1 LTKERLQTLIIG
13 GGIGGLTA
21 ALALARQG
29 RSVHVLEKAGDFAE
43 IGAGLQLAPNALHVL
58 DRLGVL
64 QELAGHAVYPSR
76 LVWMDAI
83 LGSRITAIDLG
94 DAFRHRYGQ
103 PYIVMHRGDLLTVL
117 LEACRREALIT
128 LEARREVVA
137 VEDLGD
143 AARIRCAD
151 GTAYEAELLIGADG
165 LWSTVRRSIADDEP
179 VCAEYVAYRGTIP
192 MAQMSSHA
200 GLDNVV
206 MWVGPEMHFVQYPVR
221 RGELYNQVA
230 VFRSRRYR
238 ADSDDWGSPDEL
250 DAHYAQT
257 CADVRDGVKLMGRDK
272 RWPMYDRVP
281 IARWTRNRI
290 TLLGDA
296 AHPMLQYL
304 AQGACQAIED
314 SLALAQS
321 VAAAPDDLP
330 RALAA
335 YEEARRLRT
344 ARVQITARAMGAFF
358 HLDGVAATLRNAM
371 MAGRASDDYAMLD
384 WLHGHRVT
392 GGTSSQ

>member
-1 LTKERLQTLIIG
+1 
-13 GGIGGLTA
+13 
-21 ALALARQG
+21 
-29 RSVHVLEKAGDFAE
+29 
-43 IGAGLQLAPNALHVL
+43 
-58 DRLGVL
+58 
-64 QELAGHAVYPSR
+64 
-76 LVWMDAI
+76 
-83 LGSRITAIDLG
+83 
-94 DAFRHRYGQ
+94 
-103 PYIVMHRGDLLTVL
+103 
-117 LEACRREALIT
+117 
-128 LEARREVVA
+128 
-137 VEDLGD
+137 
-143 AARIRCAD
+143 
-151 GTAYEAELLIGADG
+151 
-165 LWSTVRRSIADDEP
+165 
-179 VCAEYVAYRGTIP
+179 
-192 MAQMSSHA
+192 
-200 GLDNVV
+200 
-206 MWVGPEMHFVQYPVR
+206 MHFVQYPVR